1 MSDIIILD
9 EYLKFSLTDITVFIL
24 CQRMTVYEVP
34 LCGKDKHA
42 IFLADQKKI
51 NK

>member
-1 MSDIIILD
+1 VSDIIILD
-9 EYLKFSLTDITVFIL
+9 EYLKFSLTDVTVFIL

-42 IFLADQKKI
+42 ILADQKKI
-51 NK
+51 SK